1 MRLLRGIDRLL
12 VRLETVLLVAFLGT
26 MIVLAFAQ
34 VVMRNLFGAGFLW
47 GDPLVRQ
54 MVLWAG
60 FIGAAVAASEDRHIS
75 IDAVTKFFSPR
86 LKSVTKVV
94 TSLAAAVITAYLAS
108 AALTFLA
115 DERETSTTIIEGL
128 PSWIGLL
135 IIPVG
140 YALITIHFVLVAL
153 EHGVALVRRDPV
165 TRAGKGA

>member
-1 MRLLRGIDRLL
+1 MRILHGIDRLL
-12 VRLETVLLVAFLGT
+12 IRLETVLLVAFLGT

-75 IDAVTKFFSPR
+75 IDALTKFFSPR
-86 LKSVTKVV
+86 LKSATKVV
-94 TSLAAAVITAYLAS
+94 TSLAAAVITVYLAS
-108 AALTFLA
+108 AALTFLI

-135 IIPVG
+135 IIPAG
-140 YALITIHFVLVAL
+140 YALIAIHFVVVAL
-153 EHGVALVRRDPV
+153 EHGVALLHLERAV
-165 TRAGKGA
+165 TSRKGA